1 MHEINLTHAKFS
13 SVFTFIKF
21 DKRGKQ
27 VLQFSYHIYDC
38 VHLQSMKQTELG
50 SIPNTNLSHHN
61 N

>member
-1 MHEINLTHAKFS
+1 MHEINLKHVQFS

-38 VHLQSMKQTELG
+38 VHLQSMKQTE
-50 SIPNTNLSHHN
+50 
-61 N
+61 